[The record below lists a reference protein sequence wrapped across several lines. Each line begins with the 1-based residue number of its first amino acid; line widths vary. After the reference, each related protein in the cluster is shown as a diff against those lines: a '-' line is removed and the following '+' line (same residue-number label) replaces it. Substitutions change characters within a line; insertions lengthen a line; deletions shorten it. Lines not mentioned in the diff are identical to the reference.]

1 MHACLALL
9 ICIIYIFKKT
19 ILKVMYLELKSE
31 TTVNFFL
38 KPLDEKDYN
47 TRHALKSYLSDSTKL
62 LFDIRKF
69 QL

>member
-1 MHACLALL
+1 
-9 ICIIYIFKKT
+9 
-19 ILKVMYLELKSE
+19 MYLELKSE

-47 TRHALKSYLSDSTKL
+47 TRHALKSYLNDSTKL

-69 QL
+69 EIAMMESSK